1 MIHALISG
9 KQLMILQK
17 KLTLLIGLLLCL
29 LPLGEAVAQTKTTSI
44 SGHAPEY
51 RNMGLVFQRY
61 QNFLNFETE
70 ELFSLQVDST
80 GHFSFSIDLPET
92 TYAFADLGS
101 YRGFIYL
108 RPGQHYE
115 LKLPPF
121 RPVPQPQ
128 RLNPFYTPEAISLG
142 IVNQDSN
149 DLNARI
155 RNFDDAFYY
164 ELDTRAIK
172 LMASRNKSAVA
183 AIIDTLETR
192 FPDNSDTYFK
202 NHKRYRYARLEML
215 TSRNPE
221 KDIIQKYFAGQP
233 VPFNLPAYW
242 ETFRDVFRGFA
253 RKTLNKDFTA
263 PLTFSKTVSLI
274 RTDSIFQKKD
284 ISELLAF
291 WTIYQ
296 SYHEK
301 LLSQQRAL
309 QLISEASDSSSVREI
324 KELAHVIHRKLSA
337 LQPGSVAP
345 AFTLMDFD
353 REEHSLKDF
362 QGKFV
367 YLNFMHTENYTC
379 RQELRLLPRL
389 HETFN
394 RDLEIITVLTDDNY
408 EKAQSFV
415 ESSDYPWT
423 FLHFGMN
430 ANILSKY
437 NIKAVP
443 QYFLINPEGTLVL
456 SPAPAP
462 GENFH
467 NHFIKQYRQYQQEQ
481 QRKNPEK
488 RESIFGP

>member
-1 MIHALISG
+1 MLHNLKIFIG
-9 KQLMILQK
+9 F
-17 KLTLLIGLLLCL
+17 LLWL
-29 LPLGEAVAQTKTTSI
+29 LPLWTAVAQTKTTSI

-51 RNMGLVFQRY
+51 KNMGLVFQRY
-61 QNFLNFETE
+61 QNFLTLESE

-80 GHFSFSIDLPET
+80 GHFNFHIDLPET

-108 RPGQHYE
+108 RPGHNYE

-121 RPVPQPQ
+121 EPVPQPQ

-142 IVNQDSN
+142 ILNQDSN

-164 ELDTRAIK
+164 ELNTRAIR

-183 AIIDTLETR
+183 AITDTLETR
-192 FPDNSDTYFK
+192 FPDNSDSFFRG
-202 NHKRYRYARLEML
+202 HKRYRYARLEML

-221 KDIIQKYFAGQP
+221 KEIIQKYYAVHP
-233 VPFNLPAYW
+233 VQFNLPAYW
-242 ETFRDVFRGFA
+242 DTFRDVFRGFG
-253 RKTLNKDFTA
+253 RKTLNKEFTA
-263 PLTFSKTVSLI
+263 PLTFSKTVSLVK
-274 RTDSIFQKKD
+274 TDSTFQKKD
-284 ISELLAF
+284 ISELLAL

-301 LLSQQRAL
+301 LLPQHRAL
-309 QLISEASDSSSVREI
+309 QLIKEASDSASVKEI
-324 KELAHVIHRKLSA
+324 KNIAGSIYRKLSA
-337 LQPGSVAP
+337 LQPGSMAP
-345 AFTLMDFD
+345 SFTLMDFD
-353 REEHSLKDF
+353 RKEHHLDDYR
-362 QGKFV
+362 GKFV

-394 RDLEIITVLTDDNY
+394 RDLEIVTILTDDNY
-408 EKAQSFV
+408 DKAQEFV
-415 ESSDYPWT
+415 KDTDSPWT

-443 QYFLINPEGTLVL
+443 QYFLINPDGKLIL

-467 NHFIKQYRQYQQEQ
+467 DHFIKQYRQYQHEQ